1 MDLIHLQMPT
11 LLQKVKNLAFS
22 NVSRKLLFFV
32 YFLLLLA
39 TLYHV
44 YYAKRVIPGVTV
56 GDVPLGGKTLSQA
69 QSTLTAREKTLDKKV
84 VLKYDGKEY
93 KVSAEDIDL
102 TYDWEGTS
110 LRAFEIGRTG
120 NVLRDTKDKIA
131 GLVKNLNIPAYHDH
145 SDEKLISVLS
155 EAKSLFNIIAQNSSV
170 KMEKGKLVIIPES
183 EGKKVLDDALH
194 ATVVGAFDTLDFGD
208 KELPGKKIVPRI
220 TAAEVEG
227 LLPQAEKIVNNEIT
241 VKDGDKTWKLTS
253 EQLLGYLIFQ
263 RDKEK
268 NNVEIGLSE
277 PRLEAF
283 VEELGQEINQL
294 PRGQV
299 TSMEGKKVTGFKIIK
314 EGSELDRGNFIAA
327 FREAYFNSKQTI
339 EISKVSVSGPPDKEK
354 YGILELLGEGSST
367 YKGSAAGRI
376 RNLTLAAERTS
387 GVLVAPGATYSMNN
401 SIGDISAA
409 TGYDEAYIIKDGRT
423 VLGSGGGVCQT
434 STTLFR
440 AVLNSGLPIVMRYP
454 HAYRVSYYEQDQPVG
469 FDAAIYQPSWDFR
482 FKNDTEHY
490 VLVQAVADPS
500 NYSLKFQ
507 IFGTSD
513 GRKVEITKPVVT
525 GQTPPPPALY
535 QDDPTLAKGVT
546 KQVDFPAWGAKVTY
560 SRTVTRGGE
569 ELFVDN
575 FEGRYQPWRAVYLVG
590 TKE

>member
-1 MDLIHLQMPT
+1 MPT
-11 LLQKVKNLAFS
+11 LLQRIKNLAFS
-22 NVSRKLLFFV
+22 NVSKKLLFLV

-44 YYAKRVIPGVTV
+44 YYAKRIVPGVTV
-56 GDVPLGGKTLSQA
+56 GDVSLGGKNLVQA
-69 QSTLTAREKTLDKKV
+69 RNALEAREKTLDKKV

-93 KVSAEDIDL
+93 AVTAEDIDL
-102 TYDWEGTS
+102 TYDWEGTV

-120 NVLRDTKDKIA
+120 NVLRDTKDKLA

-155 EAKSLFNIIAQNSSV
+155 EAKSLFNVIAQNAGV
-170 KMEKGKLVIIPES
+170 KMEKGKLVVTPES

-194 ATVVGAFDTLDFGD
+194 ATVVKAFDTLDFGD

-220 TAAEVEG
+220 TAAEVEA
-227 LLPQAEKIVNNEIT
+227 LLPQAEKIINNEIM

-268 NNVEIGLSE
+268 NNVELELSE

-283 VEELGQEINQL
+283 VEELEQEVNQL

-314 EGSELDRGNFIAA
+314 EGSELDKGNFIAT
-327 FREAYFNSKQTI
+327 FRDAYFNSKKMV
-339 EISKVSVSGPPDKEK
+339 EISKISVSGPPDKEK

-367 YKGSAAGRI
+367 YKGSATGRI
-376 RNLTLAAERTS
+376 HNLSLAAERTS

-409 TGYDEAYIIKDGRT
+409 TGYDVAYIIKDGRT

-490 VLVQAVADPS
+490 VLVQSEVDPA
-500 NYSLKFQ
+500 NYTLKFQ

-513 GRKVEITKPVVT
+513 GRKVEITEPVVT

-560 SRTVTRGGE
+560 SRTVTRDGE

-575 FEGRYQPWRAVYLVG
+575 FAGRYQPWRAVYLVG

>member
-1 MDLIHLQMPT
+1 MST

-22 NVSRKLLFFV
+22 NVSRKLLFFI

-93 KVSAEDIDL
+93 GVSAEDIDL
-102 TYDWEGTS
+102 TYDWEGTA

-120 NVLRDTKDKIA
+120 NFIRDTKDKIA

-155 EAKSLFNIIAQNSSV
+155 EAKSLFNVIAQNSSV
-170 KMEKGKLVIIPES
+170 KMENGKLVVIPES

-194 ATVVGAFDTLDFGD
+194 ATVVRAFDALDFGD

-220 TAAEVEG
+220 TAAEVEA
-227 LLPQAEKIVNNEIT
+227 LLPQAEKIINNEIT
-241 VKDGDKTWKLTS
+241 VKDGDRTWKLTS

-268 NNVEIGLSE
+268 NNVEIELSE
-277 PRLEAF
+277 PRLDAF
-283 VEELGQEINQL
+283 VEELEQEVNQL

-299 TSMEGKKVTGFKIIK
+299 TSMEGKRVTGFKIIK
-314 EGSELDRGNFIAA
+314 EGSEIDKGNFIAA
-327 FREAYFNSKQTI
+327 FREAYFNSKQTVA
-339 EISKVSVSGPPDKEK
+339 ISKVLVSGPPDKEK

-367 YKGSAAGRI
+367 YKGSAAGGVH
-376 RNLTLAAERTS
+376 NLTLAAERTS
-387 GVLVAPGATYSMNN
+387 RGLVAPGATYSMNN

-409 TGYDEAYIIKDGRT
+409 TGYDVAYIIKDGRT

-469 FDAAIYQPSWDFR
+469 VDAAIYQPSWDFR
-482 FKNDTEHY
+482 FKNDTENY
-490 VLVQAVADPS
+490 VLVQAEADEA
-500 NYSLKFQ
+500 NYALKFQ
-507 IFGTSD
+507 IFGTPD
-513 GRKVEITKPVVT
+513 GRKVSVTEPVVT
-525 GQTPPPPALY
+525 NQSPPPPALY

-560 SRTVTRGGE
+560 SRTVTREGK